1 GREVPPPVVLVADP
15 LPAHL
20 TAELAPEF
28 DVRHCT
34 GSDRRELLAAVPEAS
49 ALLVRSATRVDQEV
63 FDAAPLLR
71 VVARAGV
78 GLDNVDVEAA
88 ARAGVTVANAP
99 YSNVVSVAE
108 LTVGLV
114 IALARPLA
122 AASASV
128 HAGQWRRAD
137 FQGVEL
143 AGRTAGILGL
153 GKVGELVA
161 ARLRAFDM
169 RVLAHD
175 PHVRADALERTGARA
190 VSLEELLRESDV
202 LTVHVPLTDATR
214 GLIGERELARAKP
227 SLRLVNTA
235 RGGIVDEFA
244 LARALK
250 EGRIAGAALDVFEF
264 EPPLSSPLLGLP
276 TVIATPHIGAGT
288 AQAQERAG
296 REAVDA
302 VRQVLAGS
310 APGEDQRPGAMS

>member
-1 GREVPPPVVLVADP
+1 MPSPVVLVADP

-20 TAELAPEF
+20 TAELAADF

-34 GSDRRELLAAVPEAS
+34 GSDRAQLLAAVPEAS
-49 ALLVRSATRVDQEV
+49 ALLVRSATRVDLEV
-63 FDAAPLLR
+63 LDAAPRLR

-78 GLDNVDVEAA
+78 GLDNVDVAAA
-88 ARAGVTVANAP
+88 ARAGVVVANAP

-114 IALARPLA
+114 VALARPILP
-122 AASASV
+122 ASESV
-128 HAGQWRRAD
+128 HAGHWRRAD

-143 AGRTAGILGL
+143 AGSTVGVLGL

-161 ARLRAFDM
+161 GRLRAFDM
-169 RVLAHD
+169 RVLTHD
-175 PHVRADALERTGARA
+175 PHVRDDALERTGAQA
-190 VSLEELLRESDV
+190 VALEELLRQSDV

-214 GLIGERELARAKP
+214 GLIGERELSWAKP
-227 SLRLVNTA
+227 GLRLVNTA

-244 LARALK
+244 LAQALK
-250 EGRIAGAALDVFEF
+250 EGRMAGAALDVFEF

-276 TVIATPHIGAGT
+276 GVIATPHIGAGT

-296 REAVDA
+296 REAVRA
-302 VRQVLAGS
+302 VRQVLTGG
-310 APGEDQRPGAMS
+310 APDPAA